1 MHWQSFTHRLPD
13 GSTCQGHRSA
23 VPGGWIVML
32 PNALG
37 GGAFFY
43 DDPSH
48 RWTGDHEPH
57 APSSRAHGRSSSRAP
72 KKSSPTSHASAPWLA
87 WQPFL
92 HVLSGS
98 SPREGFRAPVP
109 GGWFVMIPVRPG
121 GGVFFFRDAQHAWG
135 AESARALAGTATAVG
150 SGPFARARTLVE
162 WEPVRHSLS
171 GRALQEAYR
180 ARVPG
185 GWFLLVALEPGGGV
199 FFFEDARGA
208 W

>member
-1 MHWQSFTHRLPD
+1 MARRTEPPSMHWQSFTHRLPD

-43 DDPSH
+43 EDPSH
-48 RWTGDHEPH
+48 KWEGH
-57 APSSRAHGRSSSRAP
+57 AAKGTKRSRPPPGMS
-72 KKSSPTSHASAPWLA
+72 LA

-92 HVLSGS
+92 HVLARS
-98 SPREGFRAPVP
+98 SPREGFRAPVA
-109 GGWFVMIPVRPG
+109 GGWFVMLPVRPG
-121 GGVFFFRDAQHAWG
+121 GGVFFYRDASHAWG
-135 AESARALAGTATAVG
+135 AESERALSSSATRIG
-150 SGPFARARTLVE
+150 SGPFARAHTLVE
-162 WEPVRHSLS
+162 WEPVRHALS

-185 GWFLLVALEPGGGV
+185 GWFVLIALEPGGGA
-199 FFFEDARGA
+199 FFFEDARGV